1 MKLRLIPTLIV
12 ALACAGMIALGLW
25 QLRRADEKAALL
37 ARYAAA
43 SKLPPMAFPFTPSGP
58 DALFRKAGGL
68 CLEALSPT
76 IEGGL
81 SANGNAGW
89 RHIVQCRTG
98 AEGPGMAVDIGW
110 SKDFKVKPD
119 WKGGEV
125 SGVIAEMP
133 NHASLLS
140 RMLGRAPVKTLVLIA
155 DRPAQNLTPSA
166 PPRVEDVPNNH
177 FGYAVQWFI
186 FAGIAALIYGIA
198 IRRRRA

>member
-1 MKLRLIPTLIV
+1 VKLSLIPTCIV
-12 ALACAGMIALGLW
+12 TLACTGMIALGVW
-25 QLRRADEKAALL
+25 QLQRADEKAALL
-37 ARYAAA
+37 SRYAVA
-43 SKLPPMAFPFTPSGP
+43 SKLPPMAFPLTPGGP

-81 SANGNAGW
+81 SANGNVGW
-89 RHIVQCRTG
+89 RHFVRCRTG

-110 SKDFKVKPD
+110 SKSFDVKPN
-119 WKGGEV
+119 WKGGDV

-133 NHASLLS
+133 NHTSLFA
-140 RMLGRAPVKTLVLIA
+140 RMVGNAPPKSLVLIA
-155 DRPAQNLTPSA
+155 DRPAEGLTLSA
-166 PPRVEDVPNNH
+166 PPRIEDVPNNH

-198 IRRRRA
+198 AWRRRT